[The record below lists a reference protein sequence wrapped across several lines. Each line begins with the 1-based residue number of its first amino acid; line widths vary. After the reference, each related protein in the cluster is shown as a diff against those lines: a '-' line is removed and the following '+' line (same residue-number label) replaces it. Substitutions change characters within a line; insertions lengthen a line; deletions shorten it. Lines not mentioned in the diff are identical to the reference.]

1 MLRRAVLVGS
11 LMAALLAAP
20 AAHAAVSV
28 SASNGTANPDGSA
41 TVPVSISCS
50 PGSIILEAHL
60 SLSQDDGA
68 IWGMAGIANIR
79 CTPKARTYLV
89 TVTPYNGAFHAGTA
103 YASPYVLIQ
112 DRATGHTESGGSAAS
127 ISLQ

>member
-1 MLRRAVLVGS
+1 MRRAVLVGS
-11 LMAALLAAP
+11 VLAALVAAP

-28 SASNGTANPDGSA
+28 SVSDGTGNPDGSA

-50 PGSIILEAHL
+50 PGSVVLEAHL

-68 IWGMAGIANIR
+68 IWGIAGIANVR
-79 CTPKARTYLV
+79 CTGRATTYLV
-89 TVTPYNGAFHAGTA
+89 TVRPHEGAFHSGTA
-103 YASPYVLIQ
+103 YASPYVLVQ
-112 DRATGHTESGGSAAS
+112 RRGTGATESGGSAAS